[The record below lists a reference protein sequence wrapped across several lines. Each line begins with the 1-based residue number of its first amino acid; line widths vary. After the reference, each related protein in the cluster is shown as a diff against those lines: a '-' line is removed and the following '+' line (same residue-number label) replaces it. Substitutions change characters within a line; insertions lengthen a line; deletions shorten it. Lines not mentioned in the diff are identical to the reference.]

1 MTSTGDPDR
10 AERDGRSTRWGPHR
24 EQRRLAIITAAIA
37 AIERVGPNAL
47 TAQIAEEAGVP
58 RTHVYRH
65 FDGKQALDLAV
76 SRHIANQIGQRVNAA
91 LASRGT
97 VREIISASIDEHLS
111 WIEAHPN
118 LYRYLAQH
126 AYAVRATGTLAA
138 DDAKAAFATELTAL
152 IERYLR
158 VLGAGTEPAERLIV
172 GVVGLVDA
180 TAAWWVERSSPP
192 RAALTAELT
201 DRVWLIIDA
210 AGRELGLTLDP
221 DLTLPPLDAPAVPP
235 RTAGREPV
243 PH

>member
-1 MTSTGDPDR
+1 MASAG
-10 AERDGRSTRWGPHR
+10 ELDGRSTRWGPHR

-37 AIERVGPNAL
+37 AIEESGPHVL
-47 TAQIAEEAGVP
+47 TAQIAEQAGVP

-65 FDGKQALDLAV
+65 FEGKQALDLAV
-76 SRHIANQIGQRVNAA
+76 SRHIAKQIGQRVNAA

-118 LYRYLAQH
+118 LYRFLAQH

-138 DDAKAAFATELTAL
+138 DDAKAAFATELTGL
-152 IERYLR
+152 IERYLE
-158 VLGAGTEPAERLIV
+158 VLGAGTEPAERIVV

-180 TAAWWVERSSPP
+180 TAAWWLDRAQPP
-192 RAALTAELT
+192 RSVLTVELT

-210 AGRELGLTLDP
+210 AGRAAGLTLDP
-221 DLTLPPLDAPAVPP
+221 DRQLPPLPRPSERVSAP
-235 RTAGREPV
+235 
-243 PH
+243 H